1 MTPLEP
7 EELTRYSRQLMLP
20 GFGPAAQA
28 ALKAASVVIVGMGGL
43 GCPVATYLA
52 AAGVGQLT
60 LIDHDTVDMTNLHRQ
75 VLYTPADAGRPK
87 VQAAAQRLSLF
98 DPNLKLITEERRL
111 AKGDAW
117 FDEVL
122 SEADVVVDGTDNFPT
137 RYAVN
142 AAAVARRIPL
152 SYGSVYRYTGEV
164 STFLVDD
171 GPCYAC
177 LHAVAPPP
185 GTTPNCAEGG
195 VLGVLPGMVGMLQ
208 ATEVLKLLAGL
219 GRPLSGRLL
228 SVDVR
233 RAPSFREWRF
243 QRRPDCHVCGNGT
256 LAESPSEVGP
266 GVPEVSLLEYRQR
279 LAQRGYLL
287 VDIRS
292 PEELAF
298 GALRGSAPHHGEQLE
313 AFLQQGPRPA
323 VFACKSGG
331 RSGALV
337 ARLQAQGWNQ
347 ALSLAGSWKEWGQA
361 EGESLIPY

>member
-1 MTPLEP
+1 
-7 EELTRYSRQLMLP
+7 MLSP
-20 GFGPAAQA
+20 RPPA
-28 ALKAASVVIVGMGGL
+28 
-43 GCPVATYLA
+43 P
-52 AAGVGQLT
+52 
-60 LIDHDTVDMTNLHRQ
+60 HR
-75 VLYTPADAGRPK
+75 T
-87 VQAAAQRLSLF
+87 
-98 DPNLKLITEERRL
+98 
-111 AKGDAW
+111 
-117 FDEVL
+117 
-122 SEADVVVDGTDNFPT
+122 
-137 RYAVN
+137 
-142 AAAVARRIPL
+142 
-152 SYGSVYRYTGEV
+152 
-164 STFLVDD
+164 
-171 GPCYAC
+171 
-177 LHAVAPPP
+177 APR
-185 GTTPNCAEGG
+185 G

-219 GRPLSGRLL
+219 GQPLSGRLL

-256 LAESPSEVGP
+256 VAESPPEERP
-266 GVPEVSLLEYRQR
+266 GVPEVSLLEYRQQ

-313 AFLQQGPRPA
+313 VFLQQGPRPA